1 VTIGHLVQRVART
14 EAAQRILR
22 RRRAA
27 RVGQALIQATT
38 IRRPVRFVYRELA
51 GSHALERYRLRRS
64 GRPVFIRHNTEDPFV
79 LSEIFYTGHYEVPD
93 HVGSLLERLGRPPI
107 VMDLGA
113 NIGLFGVWAL
123 ERFPGS
129 RVTAFE
135 PDSTNAEVARLCI
148 DASGMGDRWRLV
160 EAAATAH
167 DGRVSFVS
175 GEFSRSRI
183 ERDGGAEVDA
193 VDVFPYLEQADLAKI
208 DIEGGEW
215 AILDDPRFQELDLP
229 ALVLEYH
236 PDQAPG
242 PDSRQLAFDAM
253 HAAGFETS
261 VAIEFGP
268 GHGMLWAWRAGRD
281 EGLGQRASTLEDGH
295 SA

>member
-38 IRRPVRFVYRELA
+38 VRHPVRFVYRELA
-51 GSHALERYRLRRS
+51 GSHALKRYRLRRS

-79 LSEIFYTGHYEVPD
+79 LTEIFYTGHYEVPD
-93 HVGSLLERLGRPPI
+93 HVGVLLERLGRPPT
-107 VMDLGA
+107 VLDLGA

-135 PDSTNAEVARLCI
+135 PDPTNAEVARLCI
-148 DASGMGDRWRLV
+148 DASGMSDTWRLV

-167 DGRVSFVS
+167 DGRVPFVV

-183 ERDGGAEVDA
+183 EREGGAEVDA

-215 AILDDPRFQELDLP
+215 AILDDPRFQGLDLT

-236 PDQAPG
+236 PDLAPG
-242 PDSRQLAFDAM
+242 PDARRLALDTLRT
-253 HAAGFETS
+253 AGYEAR
-261 VAIEFGP
+261 VVDEFGA
-268 GHGMLWAWRAGRD
+268 GHGMLWAWRT
-281 EGLGQRASTLEDGH
+281 QR
-295 SA
+295 

>member
-27 RVGQALIQATT
+27 RFGQALIQATT
-38 IRRPVRFVYRELA
+38 VRRPIRFVYRELA

-93 HVGSLLERLGRPPI
+93 HVGFLLERLGRPPI
-107 VMDLGA
+107 VLDLGA

-135 PDSTNAEVARLCI
+135 PDPTNAEVARLCI
-148 DASGMGDRWRLV
+148 DASGMGDKWRLL

-167 DGRVSFVS
+167 DGPVPFVA

-183 ERDGGAEVDA
+183 ELQGGALVEG
-193 VDVFPYLEQADLAKI
+193 VDVLPYLEEADLAKI

-215 AILDDPRFQELDLP
+215 AILDDPRFQELDLT

-242 PDSRQLAFDAM
+242 PDSRTLALDAV
-253 HAAGFETS
+253 HAAGYEAT
-261 VAIEFGP
+261 VVDEFGV
-268 GHGMLWAWRAGRD
+268 GHGILWAWRT
-281 EGLGQRASTLEDGH
+281 QR
-295 SA
+295 